1 MGRSRKL
8 TPIMLRK
15 MVLQEKSR
23 IMRETSD
30 PIEAG
35 VEEPEKVDADEVDA
49 DDQANTL
56 AKDIDHI
63 KALKIEERRLYR
75 RLVRINETK
84 KRIKKRLLKKL

>member
-1 MGRSRKL
+1 
-8 TPIMLRK
+8 MLRR

-35 VEEPEKVDADEVDA
+35 ISDPEKVDAEEVEA

-63 KALKIEERRLYR
+63 KVLKIEERKLYR
-75 RLVRINETK
+75 RLVKINERK
-84 KRIKKRLLKKL
+84 KRIKRRLLKKL

>member
-8 TPIMLRK
+8 TPNMLRR

-35 VEEPEKVDADEVDA
+35 ISDPEKVDAEEVEA

-63 KALKIEERRLYR
+63 KVLKIEERKLYR
-75 RLVRINETK
+75 RLVKINERK
-84 KRIKKRLLKKL
+84 KRIKRRLLKKL

>member
-1 MGRSRKL
+1 
-8 TPIMLRK
+8 

-35 VEEPEKVDADEVDA
+35 ISDPEKVDAEEVEA

-63 KALKIEERRLYR
+63 KVLKIEERKLYR
-75 RLVRINETK
+75 RLVKINERK
-84 KRIKKRLLKKL
+84 KRIKRRLLKKL